1 MLSKLVNSLT
11 ASNDDGLAKTFSRLG
26 WTGFWV
32 QVVMGS
38 FTVILMVYFFI
49 FANSPTGPRAGLP
62 LVEYMALVNIGVLIF
77 TTFWFH
83 RYTRLAVQI
92 ADPQLRPSHESL
104 SKTVWLGLIATSIG
118 LVFSILVIFIESAH
132 LLFYFLATPQG
143 GIPVIQTPVAGSIS
157 FISAVDM
164 LSLMSLILT
173 LAAEIIAMILGLWL
187 LFRTAQPAAATVQTA
202 E

>member
-1 MLSKLVNSLT
+1 MLSKLLQSLT
-11 ASNDDGLAKTFSRLG
+11 ASNDDGLARTFSRLG
-26 WTGFWV
+26 RTGFWA

-38 FTVILMVYFFI
+38 FTVVLMIYFFI

-62 LVEYMALVNIGVLIF
+62 VVEYLALVNIAVLVF

-83 RYTRLAVQI
+83 RYTRIAGQI
-92 ADPQLRPSHESL
+92 ADPQLRPSRMSL
-104 SKTVWLGLIATSIG
+104 TKTVWTGLIASTIG

-143 GIPVIQTPVAGSIS
+143 GIPVIQTPVGGSIS
-157 FISAVDM
+157 FVSAVDM

-173 LAAEIIAMILGLWL
+173 LAAEIVAMILGLWL
-187 LFRTAQPAAATVQTA
+187 LFRTAQPAATVQAA